1 MADVLLQMGDEWGLM
16 YEFDDENRQN
26 KQEQFESFL
35 AKWDN
40 VIKQFG
46 EEVFKMDEVGIKFI
60 PKDTEIHIPESLPNV
75 LANLFQSDYG
85 EDRGFSLGIEPL
97 PKEFYHD
104 LYEIFNKDGEC
115 INLYS
120 EPTGW
125 NMTVSGLRIEGYGN
139 CQIYFEDGGLVW
151 FITWYKEN

>member
-1 MADVLLQMGDEWGLM
+1 MADVLLSSDWNKGWSLW
-16 YEFDDENRQN
+16 YEFEDENKQK
-26 KQEQFESFL
+26 KQEQFMSFL
-35 AKWDN
+35 SKWDN

-60 PKDTEIHIPESLPNV
+60 PKDTEIHIPEDLPNV

-104 LYEIFNKDGEC
+104 LYELFKDKNGEVDHGEAWS
-115 INLYS
+115 I
-120 EPTGW
+120 
-125 NMTVSGLRIEGYGN
+125 TVSGLRIEGYGN
-139 CQIYFEDGGLVW
+139 CQIYFEDGGLLWTV
-151 FITWYKEN
+151 TWYEEN